1 MKSHKQMQWTP
12 ERIAR
17 FWDWQSQFP
26 EFYFTAQ
33 FGAQIAGHFRR
44 YLAGKSVM
52 DLGCG
57 TGGLLPH
64 LCAVSGSVTG
74 ADPSVDSVAVANRT
88 SAGHASFLGAHS
100 IQHLLAENKT
110 FDVGISVE
118 VVEHLSDDALASLF
132 ETARTLIRPDGLF
145 IVTTPHDED
154 LAKSLIYCP
163 ATDEVFHRW
172 QHVRSW
178 STASLADAM
187 TSNGFDVRACYATD
201 FSIVGWSRRAIQRR
215 LLMLPTRLLKGPTP
229 PPHLVCI
236 ARRR

>member
-1 MKSHKQMQWTP
+1 MDARSHCALLGLAVTIS
-12 ERIAR
+12 RAVLYRAIR
-17 FWDWQSQFP
+17 
-26 EFYFTAQ
+26 
-33 FGAQIAGHFRR
+33 AQIASHFKA
-44 YLAGKSVM
+44 YLAGKSVV

-64 LCAVSGSVTG
+64 LCLVSGSVTG
-74 ADPSVDSVAVANRT
+74 ADPSIDSIAVANRT
-88 SAGHASFLGAHS
+88 CSGQPSFLGAHS
-100 IQHLLAENKT
+100 IEQLLAENKT

-118 VVEHLSDDALASLF
+118 VVEHLFDDALASLLG
-132 ETARTLIRPDGLF
+132 TANQLIRPGGLF
-145 IVTTPHDED
+145 IVTTPHAED
-154 LAKSLIYCP
+154 LAKSLVYSP

-178 STASLADAM
+178 STTSIAETMA
-187 TSNGFDVRACYATD
+187 SNGFDVRACYATD

-229 PPHLVCI
+229 PHLVCI